1 VKVVVSARLPGRIHQ
16 ILDGHDVV
24 EPSGA
29 RFGDAELRAH
39 LTDAD
44 ALLAL
49 LLVRVDDE
57 LLASAPRLRIVAN
70 YAVGYDNVDVAAAT
84 RRRVVVTNT
93 PGVLT
98 AATADL
104 TMALMLAAA
113 RRLGEGRALL
123 AAGWRGWEPEQLV
136 GLDLDEAQLGVVG
149 LGRIG
154 RAVASRA
161 RAFGMRVVYSGPR
174 DVAGADARRLPLDEL
189 LASSDVVSLHCPLD
203 ATTRH
208 LVGARELALM
218 PPHALLINTARGPI
232 VDEAALAAALDRG
245 HLGGAG
251 LDVFEDEPRVTPS
264 LLENPRAVLA
274 PHLGSATR
282 NTRARMAEAAAQSIA
297 DLFAGRRPS
306 TVVNP
311 DALRAG

>member
-1 VKVVVSARLPGRIHQ
+1 
-16 ILDGHDVV
+16 HDVV

-123 AAGWRGWEPEQLV
+123 A
-136 GLDLDEAQLGVVG
+136 
-149 LGRIG
+149 
-154 RAVASRA
+154 
-161 RAFGMRVVYSGPR
+161 
-174 DVAGADARRLPLDEL
+174 
-189 LASSDVVSLHCPLD
+189 
-203 ATTRH
+203 
-208 LVGARELALM
+208 
-218 PPHALLINTARGPI
+218 
-232 VDEAALAAALDRG
+232 
-245 HLGGAG
+245 
-251 LDVFEDEPRVTPS
+251 
-264 LLENPRAVLA
+264 
-274 PHLGSATR
+274 
-282 NTRARMAEAAAQSIA
+282 
-297 DLFAGRRPS
+297 
-306 TVVNP
+306 
-311 DALRAG
+311 